1 MSLLVNIVLLKTL
14 YCLCTFKLVRSLSLS
29 SRVVNRF
36 GAVAQPYC
44 TTNQILITWCG
55 AAFSYSREPQNSN
68 IKQYFTIQSCH
79 SLWKGFKVSQIDN
92 GKKMRHVKEAM
103 QLIGI
108 HFHIS
113 KKFLQKISYKCF
125 WLFGFFFYLMTC
137 VLPSVKTAQTLDV

>member
-1 MSLLVNIVLLKTL
+1 MSLLVNIVLLQTL
-14 YCLCTFKLVRSLSLS
+14 YCLCTFKLVRSLSWS
-29 SRVVNRF
+29 RRVVNRF
-36 GAVAQPYC
+36 SAVAQPYY

-68 IKQYFTIQSCH
+68 IKQYFTIQCCH

-92 GKKMRHVKEAM
+92 GKKMRRVKEAM

-108 HFHIS
+108 RFHMS

-125 WLFGFFFYLMTC
+125 WLFGVFFVLWC
-137 VLPSVKTAQTLDV
+137 VSCQVWRQHRP